1 MRLVYRVAAVGHK
14 CPTAVPWI
22 VSRIFQP
29 HTHIFQT
36 VFVQTWLQFVFIS
49 RNEVYSKNKFVNGNM
64 FFLSLKTS
72 EEE

>member
-22 VSRIFQP
+22 VGRIFQP

-36 VFVQTWLQFVFIS
+36 VFVFHTGKCEYYREREIFHS
-49 RNEVYSKNKFVNGNM
+49 
-64 FFLSLKTS
+64 
-72 EEE
+72 